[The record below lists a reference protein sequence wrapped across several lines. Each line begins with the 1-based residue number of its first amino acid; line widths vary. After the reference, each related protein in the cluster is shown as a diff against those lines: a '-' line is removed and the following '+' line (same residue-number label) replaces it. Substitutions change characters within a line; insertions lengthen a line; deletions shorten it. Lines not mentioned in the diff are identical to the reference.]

1 MILSA
6 RRSLT
11 IVFGI
16 ALFAVPTFQN
26 FSQARETF
34 SGVSSKS
41 KISYQLLTRIPD
53 VDRRDA
59 IRARDQKR
67 ESASHRL
74 LKSGLH
80 PKASDALR
88 KLNIPA
94 YRIIQTVGNAPA
106 SNGVHLPDG
115 SANGHPYTAAVDIS
129 TKNLDNSEIK
139 RTLERLGR
147 VGFAA
152 FFRNPGQD
160 GWPSNE
166 AQHIHAVYAGVP
178 MKDVLD
184 SQVRDYLN
192 QRNGLRSHTPY
203 QFYIWSDKAKSEVR
217 SLFSASN

>member
-1 MILSA
+1 MIHSTKKFLP
-6 RRSLT
+6 
-11 IVFGI
+11 IVFSV

-26 FSQARETF
+26 CSQARE
-34 SGVSSKS
+34 VSDKS
-41 KISYQLLTRIPD
+41 KLSYQLLSRIPD
-53 VDRRDA
+53 DDRRDQ
-59 IRARDQKR
+59 IRSSEEKHK
-67 ESASHRL
+67 STSHSL
-74 LKSGLH
+74 LKPGLH

-94 YRIIQTVGNAPA
+94 YRILQTIGNAPA
-106 SNGVHLPDG
+106 SHGVHLPDG
-115 SANGHPYTAAVDIS
+115 SVNGHHYTAAVDIS
-129 TKNLDNSEIK
+129 TKNLNNTEIE

-166 AQHIHAVYAGVP
+166 ARHIHAVFAGVP